1 MSPEIRLA
9 DGLPVLQVGELVE
22 LLRGTLRDDF
32 GEVIVE
38 GEVASLFR
46 SRLGHLYFDLKDER
60 ALVRAVLFRGD
71 QLAEDYETPFEPADG
86 MLVRAR
92 GRLDVYPER
101 GVLQLIV
108 RELAPCGEGA
118 LRLAFERMRAALA
131 AEGLF
136 DPEHKK
142 PLPFLPR
149 RIGLVTS
156 AQGAAIH
163 DFVRALRR
171 RCRAAELLVYDAR
184 VQGEGAWRELVRGL
198 HLLAAQPGVDVIV
211 LARGGGSL
219 EDLWNFNREE
229 LVRAVFELETPVVSA
244 VGHETDWVLTDF
256 VADARAATP
265 TAAAEL
271 VAPDAVALLRQ
282 LEALELRMAGLLR
295 AQLRELA
302 HRLLALRRGSRP
314 SRAAA
319 ARAGPAP
326 GRAPA
331 AAPGRGPARLPSAR
345 ARGWRRSRAGSTRSR
360 RWPCWAAAT
369 PWRFARATGACSA
382 TRPRSGPE
390 TLSSCGSRAGEFA
403 LRCASRTEGTR
414 D

>member
-1 MSPEIRLA
+1 
-9 DGLPVLQVGELVE
+9 
-22 LLRGTLRDDF
+22 
-32 GEVIVE
+32 
-38 GEVASLFR
+38 
-46 SRLGHLYFDLKDER
+46 
-60 ALVRAVLFRGD
+60 
-71 QLAEDYETPFEPADG
+71 
-86 MLVRAR
+86 
-92 GRLDVYPER
+92 
-101 GVLQLIV
+101 V

-198 HLLAAQPGVDVIV
+198 HLLSAQPGVDVIV

-271 VAPDAVALLRQ
+271 VAPNAGALVRQ
-282 LEALELRMAGLLR
+282 LEALELRMAALLR

-302 HRLLALRRGSRP
+302 HRLLALRRGLVHPAQRLREGARRLAELQLRLQAGVRRVP
-314 SRAAA
+314 E
-319 ARAGPAP
+319 RAGARLAALA
-326 GRAPA
+326 GRLDALSPLA
-331 AAPGRGPARLPSAR
+331 VLGRGYALALRESDRSLLRDAAQVGAGDAILVRL
-345 ARGWRRSRAGSTRSR
+345 ARGRI
-360 RWPCWAAAT
+360 
-369 PWRFARATGACSA
+369 RATVRESDG
-382 TRPRSGPE
+382 G
-390 TLSSCGSRAGEFA
+390 
-403 LRCASRTEGTR
+403 

>member
-1 MSPEIRLA
+1 M
-9 DGLPVLQVGELVE
+9 
-22 LLRGTLRDDF
+22 
-32 GEVIVE
+32 
-38 GEVASLFR
+38 
-46 SRLGHLYFDLKDER
+46 
-60 ALVRAVLFRGD
+60 FRGD
-71 QLAEDYETPFEPADG
+71 QLAALPLETLILEPENG

-101 GVLQLIV
+101 GALQLIV

-118 LRLAFERMRAALA
+118 LRVAFERMRAELA

-244 VGHETDWVLTDF
+244 VGHEVDWVLTDF

-271 VAPDAVALLRQ
+271 VAPDARALLQQ

-302 HRLLALRRGSRP
+302 HRLRALRRGLVHPAQRL
-314 SRAAA
+314 REL
-319 ARAGPAP
+319 GPAP
-326 GRAPA
+326 GRAA
-331 AAPGRGPARLPSAR
+331 AAAAGGAALRVPERAR
-345 ARGWRRSRAGSTRSR
+345 ARLAGLAGRLDALSPLAVLGRGYALAFRESDRSLLRDAAQVGAGDAILVRLAR
-360 RWPCWAAAT
+360 GRI
-369 PWRFARATGACSA
+369 RATVRESDG
-382 TRPRSGPE
+382 GD
-390 TLSSCGSRAGEFA
+390 
-403 LRCASRTEGTR
+403 R